1 MLIYD
6 EVIKKI
12 NINFH
17 IAYYSNCTYRI
28 GDDVSLDSRELCTP
42 ENLKRLYSLLWNSVK
57 GNRKLDNRSKRNI
70 NIITLVSLYI
80 RICYPEVQ
88 IQQREDE
95 VVDFDKKASFV
106 QLLNELSSDLSI
118 TNTEIRSYLK
128 NIRTFIISAD
138 VYSHALMKLY
148 EMKKIERS
156 GWSEKRS

>member
-1 MLIYD
+1 M
-6 EVIKKI
+6 
-12 NINFH
+12 
-17 IAYYSNCTYRI
+17 
-28 GDDVSLDSRELCTP
+28 
-42 ENLKRLYSLLWNSVK
+42 LWNSVK
-57 GNRKLDNRSKRNI
+57 GNRKLDNRKQTKY

-128 NIRTFIISAD
+128 LYYTFIISAD
-138 VYSHALMKLY
+138 VYSHALMKST
-148 EMKKIERS
+148 R
-156 GWSEKRS
+156 